1 VINSYQ
7 LAIGLLP
14 DSSRL
19 FCRYLTSTS
28 SAAASP
34 AILQGVRLLENSLPV
49 ATRYHPGLLTHIT
62 QKDVSSMQVIVF
74 ASSKGGVGKTTSALA
89 LASVLTHHGAP
100 TTLIDADP
108 NAPLAL
114 WSSRFPDGVPAALTV
129 KTAFRTDV
137 AEVIDA
143 ASDPYVIVDLEGS
156 RNDEVS
162 VAIGR
167 ADLVL
172 IPMKGNQLDADEA
185 VNVIKVIRKQE
196 TIFRRK
202 IPFRVF
208 LSQTSPVIMD
218 KGMRDICDQMR
229 ENSIPMLRQA
239 IVERSAFKAPFR
251 LGGTIYEL
259 TGREANN
266 PDAAIANAEAF
277 AQEVRDILI
286 GAPTGIEVLHAG

>member
-1 VINSYQ
+1 
-7 LAIGLLP
+7 
-14 DSSRL
+14 
-19 FCRYLTSTS
+19 
-28 SAAASP
+28 
-34 AILQGVRLLENSLPV
+34 
-49 ATRYHPGLLTHIT
+49 
-62 QKDVSSMQVIVF
+62 MQVIVF
-74 ASSKGGVGKTTSALA
+74 ASSKGGVGKTTSALT
-89 LASVLTHHGAP
+89 LACVLTHHGAP

-114 WSSRFPDGVPAALTV
+114 WGKRFSGSVPLGLNLR
-129 KTAFRTDV
+129 TAFRTDV
-137 AEVIDA
+137 AEVIDSA
-143 ASDPYVIVDLEGS
+143 ADPYVIVDLEGS
-156 RNDEVS
+156 RNEEVS

-196 TIFRRK
+196 TIFRRS

-218 KGMRDICDQMR
+218 RGMRDICDQMR
-229 ENSIPMLRQA
+229 ENGIPMLRSA

-259 TGREANN
+259 TEKEANN
-266 PDAAIANAEAF
+266 PSAAITNAEAF
-277 AQEVRDILI
+277 AQEVRDVLLGREIL
-286 GAPTGIEVLHAG
+286 PKEVSHA

>member
-1 VINSYQ
+1 
-7 LAIGLLP
+7 
-14 DSSRL
+14 
-19 FCRYLTSTS
+19 
-28 SAAASP
+28 
-34 AILQGVRLLENSLPV
+34 
-49 ATRYHPGLLTHIT
+49 
-62 QKDVSSMQVIVF
+62 MQVLVF

-89 LASVLTHHGAP
+89 LACVLTHHGVP
-100 TTLIDADP
+100 VTLIDADP

-114 WSSRFPDGVPAALTV
+114 WAKRFPDTVPPKLTV

-143 ASDPYVIVDLEGS
+143 ATDPYVIVDLEGS
-156 RNDEVS
+156 RNEEVS

-185 VNVIKVIRKQE
+185 VNVIRVIRKQE
-196 TIFRRK
+196 TIFRRP

-218 KGMRDICDQMR
+218 RGMRDICDQMR
-229 ENSIPMLRQA
+229 ENSIPMLNTA

-259 TGREANN
+259 SEREANN
-266 PDAAIANAEAF
+266 PAAAIANAEAF
-277 AQEVRDILI
+277 AQEVRDTLI
-286 GAPTGIEVLHAG
+286 ATQTKQEAARG

>member
-1 VINSYQ
+1 
-7 LAIGLLP
+7 
-14 DSSRL
+14 
-19 FCRYLTSTS
+19 
-28 SAAASP
+28 
-34 AILQGVRLLENSLPV
+34 
-49 ATRYHPGLLTHIT
+49 
-62 QKDVSSMQVIVF
+62 MQVIVF
-74 ASSKGGVGKTTSALA
+74 ASSKGGVGKTTSALT
-89 LASVLTHHGAP
+89 LACVLTHHGAS

-114 WSSRFPDGVPAALTV
+114 WSARFASGVPKALTV

-137 AEVIDA
+137 ADFIDGA
-143 ASDPYVIVDLEGS
+143 TDPYVIVDLEGS

-196 TIFRRK
+196 TIFRRE

-218 KGMRDICDQMR
+218 KGMRDICAQMR
-229 ENSIPMLRQA
+229 DNSIPMLSTA
-239 IVERSAFKAPFR
+239 FVERSAFKAPFR
-251 LGGTIYEL
+251 LGGTIYDL
-259 TGREANN
+259 TEKEANN
-266 PDAAIANAEAF
+266 PGAAIENAELF
-277 AQEVRDILI
+277 AREVRDVLI
-286 GAPTGIEVLHAG
+286 GTPVEMEVPSHV

>member
-1 VINSYQ
+1 
-7 LAIGLLP
+7 
-14 DSSRL
+14 
-19 FCRYLTSTS
+19 
-28 SAAASP
+28 
-34 AILQGVRLLENSLPV
+34 
-49 ATRYHPGLLTHIT
+49 
-62 QKDVSSMQVIVF
+62 MQVIVF
-74 ASSKGGVGKTTSALA
+74 ASSKGGVGKTTAALA
-89 LASVLTHHGAP
+89 LASVLTHHGAA

-114 WSSRFPDGVPAALTV
+114 WASRFSAGVPAHLTV

-137 AEVIDA
+137 AEVIDT

-185 VNVIKVIRKQE
+185 VNVIKVIRRQE
-196 TIFRRK
+196 TIFRRP

-218 KGMRDICDQMR
+218 KGMRDICAQMR
-229 ENSIPMLRQA
+229 ENSIPMLNNA
-239 IVERSAFKAPFR
+239 VVERSAFKAPFR

-259 TGREANN
+259 TEREANN
-266 PDAAIANAEAF
+266 PDAAIANAERF
-277 AQEVRDILI
+277 AQEVRDVLI
-286 GAPTGIEVLHAG
+286 GTREREEDLTHV

>member
-1 VINSYQ
+1 
-7 LAIGLLP
+7 
-14 DSSRL
+14 
-19 FCRYLTSTS
+19 
-28 SAAASP
+28 
-34 AILQGVRLLENSLPV
+34 
-49 ATRYHPGLLTHIT
+49 
-62 QKDVSSMQVIVF
+62 MQVIVF
-74 ASSKGGVGKTTSALA
+74 ASSKGGVGKTTTALA

-114 WSSRFPDGVPAALTV
+114 WASRFAAGVPKQLTI

-137 AEVIDA
+137 AEVIDSA
-143 ASDPYVIVDLEGS
+143 QDPYVIVDLEGS

-185 VNVIKVIRKQE
+185 VNVIKVIRRQE
-196 TIFRRK
+196 TIFRRP

-218 KGMRDICDQMR
+218 KGMRDICAQMR
-229 ENSIPMLRQA
+229 ENSIPMLTTA
-239 IVERSAFKAPFR
+239 VVERSAFKAPFR

-259 TGREANN
+259 SEREANN
-266 PDAAIANAEAF
+266 PGAAIANAERF

-286 GAPTGIEVLHAG
+286 GVEDKEEELTNA

>member
-1 VINSYQ
+1 
-7 LAIGLLP
+7 
-14 DSSRL
+14 
-19 FCRYLTSTS
+19 
-28 SAAASP
+28 
-34 AILQGVRLLENSLPV
+34 
-49 ATRYHPGLLTHIT
+49 
-62 QKDVSSMQVIVF
+62 MQVIVF
-74 ASSKGGVGKTTSALA
+74 ASSKGGVGKTTTALA
-89 LASVLTHHGAP
+89 LASVLTHHGAA

-114 WSSRFPDGVPAALTV
+114 WASRFSGGVPKHLTV

-137 AEVIDA
+137 AEVIDDA
-143 ASDPYVIVDLEGS
+143 TDPYVIVDLEGS

-185 VNVIKVIRKQE
+185 VNVIKVIRRQE
-196 TIFRRK
+196 TIFRRP

-208 LSQTSPVIMD
+208 LTQISPVIMD
-218 KGMRDICDQMR
+218 KGMREICAQMR
-229 ENSIPMLRQA
+229 ENSIPMLTTA
-239 IVERSAFKAPFR
+239 VVERSAFKAPFR

-259 TGREANN
+259 SEREANN
-266 PDAAIANAEAF
+266 PDAAISNAERF

-286 GAPTGIEVLHAG
+286 GVRKNEEDLTYV

>member
-1 VINSYQ
+1 
-7 LAIGLLP
+7 
-14 DSSRL
+14 
-19 FCRYLTSTS
+19 
-28 SAAASP
+28 
-34 AILQGVRLLENSLPV
+34 
-49 ATRYHPGLLTHIT
+49 
-62 QKDVSSMQVIVF
+62 MQVIVF
-74 ASSKGGVGKTTSALA
+74 ASSKGGVGKTTAALS

-114 WSSRFPDGVPAALTV
+114 WATRFSSGVPANLTV

-143 ASDPYVIVDLEGS
+143 ATDPYVIVDLEGS

-185 VNVIKVIRKQE
+185 VNVIKVIRRQE
-196 TIFRRK
+196 TIFRRP

-218 KGMRDICDQMR
+218 KGMRDICAQMR
-229 ENSIPMLRQA
+229 ENNIPMLA
-239 IVERSAFKAPFR
+239 SAVVERSAFKAPFR

-259 TGREANN
+259 TEREANN
-266 PDAAIANAEAF
+266 PDAAIVNAETF
-277 AQEVRDILI
+277 AQEIRDILI
-286 GAPTGIEVLHAG
+286 RVTEQERELIHV